1 MPATLLSIPPSSRF
15 PWHAHPPQ
23 RGPATNRVALG
34 ATALLALLLM
44 LVRPV
49 AAADFGNGEPTTSRF
64 VLGAALMSAPEYS
77 GSDTQALK
85 LRPLWAYQYGR
96 LRISTSRAG
105 ALMGF
110 GTDTP
115 TAGASVELLQTDRFK
130 FSAGLR
136 IDSGRQA
143 SDSSALAGLP
153 DIRRTLRGR
162 VGASYR
168 LDSHWSVGTGL
179 SSDLLGRDGGAL
191 AGVDLGY
198 RDRLTEH
205 TEWSAGFGITT
216 ADAQYMRT
224 YYGITSDASAR
235 SGLTAF
241 RPGAG
246 LRDVHTGIGLTTALD
261 KHWIVFGNV
270 GASKLQGD
278 AAASPLTKSQSSI
291 GGSIGI
297 AYRCCN

>member
-1 MPATLLSIPPSSRF
+1 M
-15 PWHAHPPQ
+15 
-23 RGPATNRVALG
+23 G
-34 ATALLALLLM
+34 AAAALLL
-44 LVRPV
+44 LAQP
-49 AAADFGNGEPTTSRF
+49 AAAAGFFNGDYIPSRF
-64 VLGAALMSAPEYS
+64 VLGGALISAPEYS

-85 LRPLWAYQYGR
+85 LRPLWAAQFGR

-110 GTDTP
+110 GTDAP
-115 TAGASVELLQTDRFK
+115 TAGASMELLQTGRFK
-130 FSAGLR
+130 VSAGLR

-143 SDSSALAGLP
+143 SDSSDLVGLP

-162 VGASYR
+162 LGASYR
-168 LDSHWSVGTGL
+168 LDSHWSVGTGM

-191 AGVDLGY
+191 AGLDFGY

-205 TEWSAGFGITT
+205 TEWSAGVGVTA

-224 YYGITSDASAR
+224 DYGITPEASAR
-235 SGLTAF
+235 SGLSSF

-246 LRDVHTGIGLTTALD
+246 IRDAHAGIGLTTALD

-270 GASKLQGD
+270 GVSQLQGD
-278 AAASPLTKSQSSI
+278 AAASPLTKSQSSV
-291 GGSIGI
+291 GGSIGV
-297 AYRCCN
+297 AYRCCS